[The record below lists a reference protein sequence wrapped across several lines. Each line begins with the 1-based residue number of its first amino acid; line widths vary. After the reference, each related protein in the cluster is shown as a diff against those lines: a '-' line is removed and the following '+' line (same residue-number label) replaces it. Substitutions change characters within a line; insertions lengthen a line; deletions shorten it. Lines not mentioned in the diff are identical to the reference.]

1 MTKLFAIL
9 LHVLY
14 TWHCLNPGNLS
25 GRFNQDRTV
34 LYPPS
39 PPCDGWA
46 TRKEALMVQL
56 RSTLIPVPRAPARS
70 RLGHPVLSFVLLWVV
85 SAAVLLAGCQLNLIP
100 TLPAPAMNAPTG
112 EVEPADAA
120 QPLSPATV
128 SPMRLAIPAIELD
141 AAVVPMGW
149 EVVIID
155 DERTTQWALPED
167 AVGWHVNSAQPGA
180 SGRVIL
186 SGHQMVGAA
195 PFAALAQGAVE
206 IDQRILLTDTTGA
219 VFEYRV
225 IDVSE
230 PIPLIGATAAD
241 EARAAAYVSP
251 SDAALLTLATGW
263 PDFSTTHRLFVV
275 AELVEPVE

>member
-1 MTKLFAIL
+1 
-9 LHVLY
+9 
-14 TWHCLNPGNLS
+14 
-25 GRFNQDRTV
+25 
-34 LYPPS
+34 
-39 PPCDGWA
+39 
-46 TRKEALMVQL
+46 MVQL
-56 RSTLIPVPRAPARS
+56 RSTLIPAARGSARS
-70 RLGHPVLSFVLLWVV
+70 RLDHSMLSFALLWLV
-85 SAAVLLAGCQLNLIP
+85 SAALVLAGCQVNLIP
-100 TLPAPAMNAPTG
+100 TPTPPATNAPTG

-120 QPLSPATV
+120 QPFSPATV

-141 AAVVPMGW
+141 VAVVPMGW

-167 AVGWHVNSAQPGA
+167 AVGWHVNSALPGA

-186 SGHQMVGAA
+186 SGHQTMGAA

-219 VFEYRV
+219 VFEYKV

-230 PIPLIGATAAD
+230 PIPLIGATVAD

-263 PDFSTTHRLFVV
+263 PDFSTTHRVFVV